1 MEQMQDQID
10 QMGREKAEL
19 VRVIGEKD
27 TLLEELEQTNSSEIS
42 KLQLA
47 LQQAQRKLQEQSEQI
62 VTLSGADVILRD
74 NERLKDENA
83 RLQKEIDRSEREADR
98 AKEACKARL
107 QKKDDD
113 LRQKIQDA
121 EKKEAQA
128 RSREQQAD
136 NLIRDREHLISDKV
150 SAETDRISRQLAGQY
165 SRLIDLLRKDFFRKE
180 QAAERRQIITSIYAL
195 ALAVIIACRSG
206 PYMKALTDTV
216 MQIRSGILFC
226 WGAFYRFAG
235 KAAGISRKIPV
246 PFLSGI
252 IHWAIFTIVIVII
265 CFIILGL
272 IIIVTR
278 LIWRRF
284 HHQLKL
290 WQVVLWASGI
300 MVVSAYLEDYIYMS
314 CPLNILLCD
323 LFLCVAACACSIE
336 YNTLHIKRQG
346 S

>member
-1 MEQMQDQID
+1 MKGSETLWSEDELLTQMEQMQDQID

-27 TLLEELEQTNSSEIS
+27 TLLEELEQTNLSEIS

-136 NLIRDREHLISDKV
+136 NLIRDREHLISEMV
-150 SAETDRISRQLAGQY
+150 SAETDRLSRQLAGQY

-180 QAAERRQIITSIYAL
+180 QAAERRQIITSIYAFV
-195 ALAVIIACRSG
+195 LAVIIACRSG
-206 PYMKALTDTV
+206 PY
-216 MQIRSGILFC
+216 R
-226 WGAFYRFAG
+226 
-235 KAAGISRKIPV
+235 
-246 PFLSGI
+246 
-252 IHWAIFTIVIVII
+252 
-265 CFIILGL
+265 
-272 IIIVTR
+272 
-278 LIWRRF
+278 
-284 HHQLKL
+284 
-290 WQVVLWASGI
+290 
-300 MVVSAYLEDYIYMS
+300 
-314 CPLNILLCD
+314 
-323 LFLCVAACACSIE
+323 
-336 YNTLHIKRQG
+336 TL
-346 S
+346 